1 MERSKSFLHINV
13 LLGLHYRADKSLLV
27 CVILRLC
34 GEHPDGA
41 LTVSSNKNKINVL
54 FFSDASYV
62 DRGFDAEFETIDS
75 KDRK

>member
-1 MERSKSFLHINV
+1 M
-13 LLGLHYRADKSLLV
+13 

-41 LTVSSNKNKINVL
+41 LTVSSNKNKINVV

-75 KDRK
+75 KDRKWPSLYQMMSLLFLNARSV